1 MIDVAICILIVY
13 LVYYFVSVNR
23 YDKTGH
29 VKKKE
34 DKNSKKVKIDK
45 NRSKVEDYM
54 ELPSEV
60 KYFVKKYNVDL
71 DKINLRGLLKLTGFV
86 LGIDITIVTIFVL
99 LVLESVV
106 WQVVVASILI
116 IPIYLISLKFLGKYF
131 KKKGLIKDV

>member
-13 LVYYFVSVNR
+13 LVYYFVSVTR
-23 YDKTGH
+23 YDKNGH

-34 DKNSKKVKIDK
+34 NNNSKKRKVDK
-45 NRSKVEDYM
+45 NRYKVEDYM
-54 ELPSEV
+54 ALPSEV

-116 IPIYLISLKFLGKYF
+116 IPVYLISLKFLGKYF